1 MRYLRI
7 FSIVIFAVSLVFFGW
22 ANLRYYSNLN
32 TDLPVISCD
41 SELLEVSV
49 TEGRQ
54 AFLQGMTAQDDTDG
68 DLTDEI
74 IISSVSHFLE
84 PGLVS
89 VKYVVFD
96 QHHNTASLTRKVC
109 FTDYESPRFS
119 LTSPAVYT
127 SGSSFDLLS
136 RIQVEDCIDG
146 DISDRIRVITNTVNS
161 YTAGVY
167 PVTLEVTNS
176 CGDVAQMTLWV
187 TVLDRENTAS
197 IALKEYIVYLE
208 QGASFDPYELITSVT
223 DRAGRYLSKDQVEIK
238 GSIDSNTPGSY
249 RLTYSYT
256 DDRVSGQ
263 TAITVVVAG
272 KEA

>member
-1 MRYLRI
+1 MRYLR
-7 FSIVIFAVSLVFFGW
+7 VFAVAFFVVSLVFCGW
-22 ANLRYYSNLN
+22 ANLRSYSNRN
-32 TDLPVISCD
+32 ADLPVISGGE
-41 SELLEVSV
+41 ELLEVSAK
-49 TEGRQ
+49 EGRQ
-54 AFLQGMTAQDDTDG
+54 ALLRGLTAQDATDG

-74 IISSVSHFLE
+74 IIASVSHFLE

-96 QHHNTASLTRKVC
+96 NHHNAASLTRKVR

-119 LTSPAVYT
+119 LASPAIYT

-136 RIQVEDCIDG
+136 RIRAEDCIDG
-146 DISDRIRVITNTVNS
+146 DISDRIRVITNMVNS
-161 YTAGVY
+161 YSAGVY

-176 CGDVAQMTLWV
+176 CGDMAQMTLWV

-197 IALKEYIVYLE
+197 IALKEYIVYLK
-208 QGASFDPYELITSVT
+208 QGASFDPYALVTSVT
-223 DRAGRYLSKDQVEIK
+223 DQTGAYLSKDQVAIK
-238 GSIDSNTPGSY
+238 GSIDTNTPGSY
-249 RLTYSYT
+249 RLTYSYA

-263 TAITVVVAG
+263 TAITVVVTG